1 MTSVEKVP
9 NKLSKRWKV
18 EKKQPKRF
26 FNPSLAQQLSYWN
39 LLSSPRL
46 ASIPLYSNIPISP
59 SVPISRYPGEYF
71 DIKKMKWRGLL
82 RVSTWLC
89 FRTCR
94 KDYSNSMKI
103 NAQAYS
109 AVSNVSHDNW
119 FWHRG
124 KKKPAMRRKQFYY
137 DRSTLHSPYDS
148 NAWDEK
154 EKSLCWVGERRWS
167 VFVVSR
173 SITDFQKSHQR
184 NIVRSVSHGYFSLVL
199 VNFQISFLRFW
210 ELILWKINF
219 KSKRSVSSILHQW
232 RREIHVRITW
242 IHCNEANKER
252 SD

>member
-1 MTSVEKVP
+1 MYVYTAMTSVEKVP

-18 EKKQPKRF
+18 EKKQHNNCHIDIFSPPLVSP
-26 FNPSLAQQLSYWN
+26 PSPY
-39 LLSSPRL
+39 
-46 ASIPLYSNIPISP
+46 IPISLYP
-59 SVPISRYPGEYF
+59 HIPISRYPGEYF

-154 EKSLCWVGERRWS
+154 EKTLCWVGERRWS

>member
-1 MTSVEKVP
+1 MKS
-9 NKLSKRWKV
+9 WK
-18 EKKQPKRF
+18 ET
-26 FNPSLAQQLSYWN
+26 AQQLSYWH

-167 VFVVSR
+167 VCCGISKYHRFPE
-173 SITDFQKSHQR
+173 ITSKKYSTVCVTRVFQLG
-184 NIVRSVSHGYFSLVL
+184 IG
-199 VNFQISFLRFW
+199 
-210 ELILWKINF
+210 
-219 KSKRSVSSILHQW
+219 
-232 RREIHVRITW
+232 
-242 IHCNEANKER
+242 
-252 SD
+252 